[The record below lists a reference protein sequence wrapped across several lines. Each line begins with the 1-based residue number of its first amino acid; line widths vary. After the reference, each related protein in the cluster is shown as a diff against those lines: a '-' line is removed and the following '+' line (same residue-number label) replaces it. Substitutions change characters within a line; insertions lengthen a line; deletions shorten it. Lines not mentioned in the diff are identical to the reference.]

1 MRLEQMTVHLRSR
14 TGWEAMELGFALVR
28 RHAAAIWKP
37 WLLLTLPL
45 FVLFNA
51 AAVAIDQVWL
61 AALAMWWLKPA
72 FDRIP
77 LFVVSRATF
86 GSIPGLRDTLLAQ
99 WRWGWKPLLHYL
111 TWRRFSPVRSL
122 YLPIDLL
129 EGAQG
134 AQASE
139 RRRVLGGSAYGSAL
153 MLTVIFMHFGVV
165 LWLGCVALIFL
176 FLPVEYLPEAARAGW
191 ALVTEQP
198 PWWAQVGS
206 NFFAWLAVMVL
217 EPFYVGAG
225 FGLYLNRRTQI
236 EAWDLE
242 IAFRKLRTRLA
253 SSAAPFVLLLA
264 LCGSVLSP
272 LRAQEKPQEKPQ
284 ETAHA
289 AQPSEAPA
297 TPPTLPRVFG
307 EQRVDDRGFRK
318 AADEAYR
325 DPLLDSRRKQ
335 TAWEKRDKSA
345 PERVDLSKLPWLSGI
360 GASLAFVGEWGLW
373 IVVALL
379 VILLLAT
386 ARHWLPW
393 MRGTFKRHK
402 PLPAEVETE
411 DLQLPEVLPDDVPTE
426 ARRLWAQGRPRH
438 ALALLYRASVESMAM
453 RADVVLP
460 PGATE
465 SECLRASRRMPD
477 ETDRSLFAR
486 MVRVWQYAAY
496 ASRLPEPDEFESLLG
511 TLQQQ
516 FRWQA

>member
-134 AQASE
+134 AQASG

-176 FLPVEYLPEAARAGW
+176 FLPVEYL
-191 ALVTEQP
+191 
-198 PWWAQVGS
+198 
-206 NFFAWLAVMVL
+206 
-217 EPFYVGAG
+217 
-225 FGLYLNRRTQI
+225 
-236 EAWDLE
+236 
-242 IAFRKLRTRLA
+242 
-253 SSAAPFVLLLA
+253 
-264 LCGSVLSP
+264 
-272 LRAQEKPQEKPQ
+272 
-284 ETAHA
+284 
-289 AQPSEAPA
+289 
-297 TPPTLPRVFG
+297 
-307 EQRVDDRGFRK
+307 
-318 AADEAYR
+318 
-325 DPLLDSRRKQ
+325 
-335 TAWEKRDKSA
+335 
-345 PERVDLSKLPWLSGI
+345 
-360 GASLAFVGEWGLW
+360 SL
-373 IVVALL
+373 IH
-379 VILLLAT
+379 I
-386 ARHWLPW
+386 
-393 MRGTFKRHK
+393 
-402 PLPAEVETE
+402 
-411 DLQLPEVLPDDVPTE
+411 
-426 ARRLWAQGRPRH
+426 
-438 ALALLYRASVESMAM
+438 
-453 RADVVLP
+453 
-460 PGATE
+460 
-465 SECLRASRRMPD
+465 
-477 ETDRSLFAR
+477 
-486 MVRVWQYAAY
+486 
-496 ASRLPEPDEFESLLG
+496 
-511 TLQQQ
+511 
-516 FRWQA
+516 

>member
-14 TGWEAMELGFALVR
+14 TGWEAMELGMALVR
-28 RHAAAIWKP
+28 RHAAAIFKP

-51 AAVAIDQVWL
+51 AAAAIDQVWL

-111 TWRRFSPVRSL
+111 TWRRFGPVRSL

-139 RRRVLGGSAYGSAL
+139 RRRVLGGAAYGNAL
-153 MLTVIFMHFGVV
+153 MLTVLFMHFGVAF
-165 LWLGCVALIFL
+165 WLGCVALIFL
-176 FLPVEYLPEAARAGW
+176 FVPVEYLPEAARAGW
-191 ALVTEQP
+191 SLVTEQP
-198 PWWAQVGS
+198 PWWAQVGA
-206 NFFAWLAVMVL
+206 NFFAWLATMVL

-242 IAFRKLRTRLA
+242 IALRKLRTRLA
-253 SSAAPFVLLLA
+253 STAVPFVLLLV
-264 LCGSVLSP
+264 LCGTAIGP
-272 LRAQEKPQEKPQ
+272 LRAQEKSE
-284 ETAHA
+284 A
-289 AQPSEAPA
+289 APHSAQQSEAPA
-297 TPPTLPRVFG
+297 TPPTLPRIFG
-307 EQRVDDRGFRK
+307 EQRADDRGFRK
-318 AADEAYR
+318 AADQAYR
-325 DPLLDSRRKQ
+325 DPLLDSRRTQ
-335 TAWEKRDKSA
+335 TTWEKRDKSA
-345 PERVDLSKLPWLSGI
+345 PKRFDPGDLSWLGGI
-360 GASLAFVGEWGLW
+360 ATMFAFIAEWGLW
-373 IVVALL
+373 IAFGTL
-379 VILLLAT
+379 VILLLVT

-402 PLPAEVETE
+402 PLPADVDTEV
-411 DLQLPEVLPDDVPTE
+411 LQLPEVLPDDVATE

-438 ALALLYRASVESMAM
+438 ALALLYRASVESMAS

-465 SECLRASRRMPD
+465 SECLRASRRMPN

-496 ASRLPEPDEFESLLG
+496 ASRLPEPEEFESLVG
-511 TLQQQ
+511 TLQRQ